1 MPKNSDPSKTN
12 ANKVR
17 KQNQL
22 SQQGQSAMNEEFS
35 SETDV
40 NEVKKQNQQSQNK
53 MRNSSG
59 QSMNRY
65 ENGSK

>member
-1 MPKNSDPSKTN
+1 MPYNQDPSKTN
-12 ANKVR
+12 VNKVK

-22 SQQGQSAMNEEFS
+22 SQQGQSAMNEEFA
-35 SETDV
+35 SETDANQV
-40 NEVKKQNQQSQNK
+40 RQQNQQSQNK

-65 ENGSK
+65 ENGSR